1 MFSPLLILTDW
12 IFVSSP
18 QYKATDL
25 VIPGPGK
32 LEMVFT
38 PENGTENRIT
48 IFNFKA
54 GGVGMG
60 MYNTDQVS
68 EILPAHGLFNI
79 LILSIIQCHKAKTL
93 GLSYADHP
101 HCFKQKLKKEKS
113 S

>member
-12 IFVSSP
+12 IFVLSP

-38 PENGTENRIT
+38 PENGTENRVT

-68 EILPAHGLFNI
+68 EVFTCTQF
-79 LILSIIQCHKAKTL
+79 IQYINPL
-93 GLSYADHP
+93 YYSVP
-101 HCFKQKLKKEKS
+101 
-113 S
+113 